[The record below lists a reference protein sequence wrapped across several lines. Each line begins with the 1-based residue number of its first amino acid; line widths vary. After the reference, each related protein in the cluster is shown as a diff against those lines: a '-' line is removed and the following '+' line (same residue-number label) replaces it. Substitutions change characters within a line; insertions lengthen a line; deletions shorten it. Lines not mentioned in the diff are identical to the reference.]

1 MAGIYSGT
9 RADGSSEA
17 CKRSFGSEQC
27 SETPGISFSLSSLV
41 QEENLLLPLLRSHD
55 FVGIFLAS
63 K

>member
-9 RADGSSEA
+9 IVCSSSEA

-27 SETPGISFSLSSLV
+27 SESSGISFYLSSLV

-55 FVGIFLAS
+55 FVGIFIAS